1 MLVTFDLFWGAAV
14 GVLFSCSFPFGPP
27 FRSQK
32 YKEVPPL
39 PNFTSFSY
47 GGEGEGAWAKQ
58 SSAVFRGSIPRSVFS
73 APGVTRGD
81 LVGDPGGHS
90 SGRPKG
96 RVGWII
102 SRFEKKTYKIK
113 KNDFTVLRI
122 GLTALIREFS
132 RPRSPLIL
140 FPL

>member
-58 SSAVFRGSIPRSVFS
+58 SSAVFRGSIPRSGFS

-81 LVGDPGGHS
+81 LVVDPGG
-90 SGRPKG
+90 
-96 RVGWII
+96 
-102 SRFEKKTYKIK
+102 
-113 KNDFTVLRI
+113 
-122 GLTALIREFS
+122 ALIRKA
-132 RPRSPLIL
+132 
-140 FPL
+140 